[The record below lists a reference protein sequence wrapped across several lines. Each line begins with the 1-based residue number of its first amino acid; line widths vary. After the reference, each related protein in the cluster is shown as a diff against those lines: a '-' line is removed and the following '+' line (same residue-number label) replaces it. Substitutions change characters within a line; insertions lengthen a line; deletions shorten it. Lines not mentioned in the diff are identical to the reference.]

1 MALGAHQPRGPGD
14 GDDGERGHDSGGA
27 AGEGPQSRHLP
38 GAEEGAREAQGA
50 RGGEH

>member
-1 MALGAHQPRGPGD
+1 MLGARQPRGAGAGD
-14 GDDGERGHDSGGA
+14 GEGGHGPGGA
-27 AGEGPQSRHLP
+27 AGEGPQPGHLP